1 MGNGFAGEVGV
12 IGQYLLRY
20 CLLSKYLESP
30 VVLLMGNSGIQTP
43 LFLKKHWCL
52 KKALVLSGL
61 PFAQASSISPLMPE
75 EAFPF
80 VIISFVKGSIDVS

>member
-1 MGNGFAGEVGV
+1 M
-12 IGQYLLRY
+12 
-20 CLLSKYLESP
+20 
-30 VVLLMGNSGIQTP
+30 VLLMGNSGSQTP
-43 LFLKKHWCL
+43 LFL

-80 VIISFVKGSIDVS
+80 VIISFVKRSIDVS

>member
-1 MGNGFAGEVGV
+1 M
-12 IGQYLLRY
+12 
-20 CLLSKYLESP
+20 
-30 VVLLMGNSGIQTP
+30 VLLMGNSGSQTP
-43 LFLKKHWCL
+43 LFL

-80 VIISFVKGSIDVS
+80 VIISFVKGSIDIS